1 MTEVGLSIEDRS
13 EWTDDEVLEWH
24 RCSENRNEEVGVLKR
39 AQGEMGPTGW
49 ILANIEPA
57 TEDDVR
63 KGVAPELGVPS
74 RCTSLI
80 IHFCPFCGIQ
90 LVP

>member
-1 MTEVGLSIEDRS
+1 VGVTIDDWA
-13 EWTDDEVLEWH
+13 EWTDDEIVEHH
-24 RCSENRNEEVGVLKR
+24 RCSLIPNDEIGVLRR
-39 AQGEMGPTGW
+39 AAGPSGPEGW

-74 RCTSLI
+74 HCLAI
-80 IHFCPFCGIQ
+80 VIHFCPFCGIG
-90 LVP
+90 LEA